1 MTSMYYVMRM
11 YVRHKQ
17 NIIFIIN
24 STVLQYMYYI
34 LAKYS
39 KYVLPIK
46 YMDKVM
52 GMKF

>member
-24 STVLQYMYYI
+24 STAI
-34 LAKYS
+34 
-39 KYVLPIK
+39 YVLRTCKIF
-46 YMDKVM
+46 KVRITNKIY
-52 GMKF
+52 G